1 MDSRL
6 TRLSLTVALLV
17 ASALSIRTTS
27 AHAQTTGNAS
37 QNSQATETPILLATD
52 STGSTDEPSS
62 ADALPDAPQAT
73 SSQTPSQATGPTAPV
88 DTTLNTGQQT
98 KRILFIIPNFRAASV
113 DAKLPPM
120 TAKEEIKLVLQDS
133 FDYSSFIYV
142 GIVAGIGQA
151 ENSYPEF
158 HQGAAGYGRYYWHSL
173 ADAIDE
179 NAFTEFIV
187 PFATRQD
194 PRYYTLGR
202 GGFPK
207 RMVYSLSRLVI
218 CRDNNA
224 NETFN
229 FSEVVGAGASAGI
242 SNLYYPSRYTTWTK
256 TGQKWI
262 TQIGVDGIGNVAKEF
277 WPDINAHLF
286 KNKF

>member
-1 MDSRL
+1 M
-6 TRLSLTVALLV
+6 
-17 ASALSIRTTS
+17 
-27 AHAQTTGNAS
+27 
-37 QNSQATETPILLATD
+37 
-52 STGSTDEPSS
+52 
-62 ADALPDAPQAT
+62 
-73 SSQTPSQATGPTAPV
+73 
-88 DTTLNTGQQT
+88 
-98 KRILFIIPNFRAASV
+98 
-113 DAKLPPM
+113 PPL

-173 ADAIDE
+173 ADAVDE

-187 PFATRQD
+187 PYVTRED

-207 RMVYSLSRLVI
+207 RLVYSVSRLAI
-218 CRDNNA
+218 TRNNNA
-224 NETFN
+224 NNTIN
-229 FSEVVGAGASAGI
+229 LSEIVGAGASSGI
-242 SNLYYPSRYTTWTK
+242 SNLYYPSVYTTWTK

-262 TQIGVDGIGNVAKEF
+262 TQIAVDGLGNIAKEF
-277 WPDINAHLF
+277 WPDINASLF